1 MPAKMY
7 WLHALSPIHVG
18 TGSAIGYVDLPIAR
32 EKTTGYPLVP
42 GSGIK
47 GVYSES
53 WGASTPEA
61 RIAEPLLRAAFG
73 LADGPG
79 ATEASSG
86 SIVFSDAR
94 LLCLPV
100 RSLYG
105 TFAWVT
111 CPMVLQRLARDLS
124 AAGLTAPPIPVNPGE
139 ASLRIRNGQGG
150 AVIDSQITAAKGA
163 QPAVRKAF
171 LTDLDFQSISCGET
185 NAWADTLAA
194 WVFSLEWRNSFKQRF
209 AIVSDNVFGYFCQHG
224 TEIVTRVR
232 LEPDTRT
239 VGNGLWTEELLP
251 SEALLSGLVSSE
263 RVYHKVKN
271 SEGVEQTP
279 KSLLDH
285 FCGAERAI
293 SIGGKQT
300 VGRGR
305 ARICFS
311 SGGK

>member
-1 MPAKMY
+1 MAAKMY
-7 WLHALSPIHVG
+7 WLHALSPLHVG

-61 RIAEPLLRAAFG
+61 RVAAPLLRAAFG
-73 LADGPG
+73 IADGPG
-79 ATEASSG
+79 VTEASSG

-111 CPMVLQRLARDLS
+111 CPMVLQRLARDLGS
-124 AAGLTAPPIPVNPGE
+124 AGLSAPNIPADPGK
-139 ASLRIRNGQGG
+139 ASLRLRNGQGG
-150 AVIDSQITAAKGA
+150 GVIDSQITPANGQ
-163 QPAVRKAF
+163 QPAIRKAF
-171 LTDLDFQSISCGET
+171 LTDLDFRSIACGDT
-185 NAWADTLAA
+185 NAWADALSG
-194 WVFSLEWRNSFKQRF
+194 WIFSVDWRNNFKQRF
-209 AIVSDNVFGYFCQHG
+209 AVVADDVFGYFCQHG

-239 VGNGLWTEELLP
+239 VGKGLWTEELLP
-251 SEALLSGLVSSE
+251 SEAILSGLVSSE
-263 RVYHKVKN
+263 RVYHKVKT
-271 SEGVEQTP
+271 ETGADHTP
-279 KSLLDH
+279 ITLLDH
-285 FCGAERAI
+285 FCSDGRPI
-293 SIGGKQT
+293 SVGGKQT

-305 ARICFS
+305 ARIIFTA
-311 SGGK
+311 GGN